1 MAYTRESAETLGLQ
15 ALAWLVAQ
23 EDLVGVF
30 LGSTGMAE
38 ADLRQRAAEPDFLG
52 SVLDFIMMDDAWV
65 TGFCDTVN
73 IPYDRIMQA
82 RQSLPGGAQM
92 NWT

>member
-1 MAYTRESAETLGLQ
+1 M
-15 ALAWLVAQ
+15 
-23 EDLVGVF
+23 F
-30 LGSTGMAE
+30 LGA
-38 ADLRQRAAEPDFLG
+38 
-52 SVLDFIMMDDAWV
+52 VLDFIMMDDAWV
-65 TGFCDTVN
+65 TAFCDTVN